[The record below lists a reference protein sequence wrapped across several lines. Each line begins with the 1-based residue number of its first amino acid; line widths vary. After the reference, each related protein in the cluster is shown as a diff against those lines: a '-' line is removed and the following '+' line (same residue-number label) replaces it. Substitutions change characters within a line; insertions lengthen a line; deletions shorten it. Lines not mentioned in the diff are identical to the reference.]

1 MVFSLIC
8 KLLVRNGIAKT
19 FLHLCWSLMIVLS
32 NNRTFLLFLD
42 KVIKPSVLL
51 VMINI
56 RKGHLIYNFWVL
68 FLLTSLVFLLVNLV
82 LTSVSNYIV
91 NMLVLKSRFASAFH
105 WLRSSRL
112 LDSLKTIICQL
123 LGLSDITRSFL
134 LSTVDVR
141 LSKHKVLLWLGFSCI
156 H

>member
-1 MVFSLIC
+1 MVFGLIC
-8 KLLVRNGIAKT
+8 KLLMRNGIAKT
-19 FLHLCWSLMIVLS
+19 FLQLCWTLMTVMS
-32 NNRTFLLFLD
+32 SNRTLLLFLD

-51 VMINI
+51 VVVNV
-56 RKGHLIYNFWVL
+56 RKSHLIYNFWVL

-91 NMLVLKSRFASAFH
+91 NVLVLKSRFASAFH
-105 WLRSSRL
+105 WLRSGRL

-123 LGLSDITRSFL
+123 LRLSDITRSFL
-134 LSTVDVR
+134 LSTVNVR
-141 LSKHKVLLWLGFSCI
+141 LSKHKVLLWLRFSCI